1 MARSG
6 RKASGCCC
14 GQPAVEVHRLLRGL
28 QGLRPPAHFGK
39 PGAQVGEAGGQVGE
53 EGVGVLGGQAA
64 VEVHRLLRGLQG
76 LRPPAHFGKPVA
88 QVGEA
93 GGQVW
98 EEGVG
103 VLGGQAAVEVH
114 RLLRGLQGLRPPAHF
129 GKHGAQVG
137 EAYGQVGE
145 EGVGVLGGQAAVEVH
160 RLLRGLQG
168 LRPPAQGGEGQAPHP
183 QRPRS
188 FGLVDRPLDPT
199 AIRHL
204 LKGPQEHGAI
214 RGWERPAPRPKPG
227 RGHLL
232 RKDLNRLLQP
242 AGRRLQRSPRRLR
255 SAGDGRSAE
264 PGQHLPDHT
273 TGQIQIIN
281 PPSCSGEGASP
292 RSHPSTRRR
301 IAREAFSISSG
312 AGRMDSTRRPRSAP
326 KRASATSARGSGEMG
341 GRRHAS
347 PTPGKRTFRR
357 SASQEGSSRS
367 PRAVRFRKGK

>member
-6 RKASGCCC
+6 RKASGFCC

-39 PGAQVGEAGGQVGE
+39 PGAQVGEAGGQVW
-53 EGVGVLGGQAA
+53 A
-64 VEVHRLLRGLQG
+64 
-76 LRPPAHFGKPVA
+76 
-88 QVGEA
+88 
-93 GGQVW
+93 
-98 EEGVG
+98 EGVG

-137 EAYGQVGE
+137 LRLGKHRQVGE

-160 RLLRGLQG
+160 CLLRGLQG

-264 PGQHLPDHT
+264 PGQHLPDH
-273 TGQIQIIN
+273 I
-281 PPSCSGEGASP
+281 
-292 RSHPSTRRR
+292 H
-301 IAREAFSISSG
+301 
-312 AGRMDSTRRPRSAP
+312 RPDP
-326 KRASATSARGSGEMG
+326 D
-341 GRRHAS
+341 H
-347 PTPGKRTFRR
+347 
-357 SASQEGSSRS
+357 
-367 PRAVRFRKGK
+367 